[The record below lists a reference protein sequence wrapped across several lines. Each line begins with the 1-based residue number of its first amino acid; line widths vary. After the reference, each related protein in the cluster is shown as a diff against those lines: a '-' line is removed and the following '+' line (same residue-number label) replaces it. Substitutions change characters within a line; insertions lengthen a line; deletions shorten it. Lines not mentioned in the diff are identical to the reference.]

1 MQNRVK
7 LLRLIADSK
16 LYSGEELGRAL
27 GVSRAAI
34 WKMINSLSHYGLTI
48 VAMKGKGYR
57 LSRSIEFLDKQLL
70 LSRMRSPAVKILN
83 KLEIFEEID
92 STNKYLLESP
102 EISDKHACVILAE
115 YQTQGRGRR
124 GNSWISPFGSGISLS
139 IAWHFEQPVESLT
152 CLSLAAGSAVIR
164 VLTTMGF
171 DGVGLKWPND
181 IFFQEKKLGGL
192 LIEMK
197 GETAGPCDVVIG
209 LGLNFAF
216 PLGFE
221 GNIEQH
227 WTDLLS
233 IKDPTPSRNHIAAEL
248 VSAVMLLLDSY
259 ANISTEDII
268 NEWKQYDC
276 MRGKK
281 AKLKLQ
287 GKNIHGL
294 IMGIDNDGS
303 LLMSVDNR
311 IQKYTAGEISLR
323 MES

>member
-1 MQNRVK
+1 M
-7 LLRLIADSK
+7 RLIADSK

>member
-259 ANISTEDII
+259 ANICTEDII
-268 NEWKQYDC
+268 NEWQQYDC

>member
-7 LLRLIADSK
+7 LLRLLADSK

-102 EISDKHACVILAE
+102 EISDKHASVILAE

-248 VSAVMLLLDSY
+248 ISEVMLLLDSY
-259 ANISTEDII
+259 VNIKAEDII
-268 NEWKQYDC
+268 NEWQQYDC

>member
-1 MQNRVK
+1 MNNRVR
-7 LLRLIADSK
+7 LLRLIADGK
-16 LYSGEELGRAL
+16 FYSGEKLGHAL

-34 WKMINSLSHYGLTI
+34 WKIINSLSHYGLTI
-48 VAMKGKGYR
+48 VAVKGKGYR
-57 LSRSIEFLDKQLL
+57 LSRSIEFLDKQSL
-70 LSRMRSPAVKILN
+70 LSRIRSPAFKILN
-83 KLEIFEEID
+83 ELEIFEEID

-124 GNSWISPFGSGISLS
+124 GNPWISPPGSGISLS

-171 DGVGLKWPND
+171 DGIGLKWPND
-181 IFFQEKKLGGL
+181 IFFQGKKLGGL
-192 LIEMK
+192 LIEIR

-209 LGLNFAF
+209 LGLNYDF
-216 PLGFE
+216 PVDFK
-221 GNIEQH
+221 GNIEQP
-227 WTDLLS
+227 WIDLVS
-233 IKDPTPSRNHIAAEL
+233 IKDSTASRNHIAAEL
-248 VSAVMLLLDSY
+248 ISEMMLLLETY
-259 ANISTEDII
+259 ANINIEDII
-268 NEWKQYDC
+268 NEWQQYDC

-281 AKLKLQ
+281 ARLKLQ

-294 IMGIDNDGS
+294 VVGIDNDGA

-323 MES
+323 VES

>member
-7 LLRLIADSK
+7 LLRLLADSK

-124 GNSWISPFGSGISLS
+124 GNSWISPLGSGISLS

-248 VSAVMLLLDSY
+248 VSEVMLLLDSY

>member
-1 MQNRVK
+1 MHNRVK
-7 LLRLIADSK
+7 LLRLIADGE

-102 EISDKHACVILAE
+102 EISDRHACVILAE

-124 GNSWISPFGSGISLS
+124 GNSWISPFGSGINLS
-139 IAWHFEQPVESLT
+139 VSWHFEQPVESLT
-152 CLSLAAGSAVIR
+152 RLSLAAGSAVVR
-164 VLTTMGF
+164 VLTSMGF
-171 DGVGLKWPND
+171 DGIGLKWPND
-181 IFFQEKKLGGL
+181 IFFQGKKLGGL
-192 LIEMK
+192 LIEMR

-221 GNIEQH
+221 GKIEQP
-227 WTDLLS
+227 WIDLVS
-233 IKDPTPSRNHIAAEL
+233 IKDSRPSRNHIVAEL
-248 VSAVMLLLDSY
+248 ISEVMLLFDSY
-259 ANISTEDII
+259 VNIKAEDII
-268 NEWKQYDC
+268 NEWQQYDC

-287 GKNIHGL
+287 GKKIHGL
-294 IMGIDNDGS
+294 VMGIDNDGA

-323 MES
+323 MKS